1 MDIQIQ
7 VQVSQ
12 AIDLLLVVLKRVAAA
27 ALVLGVGYFLARA
40 ARRWTGRALARP
52 DVARALGPSL
62 VRLLSAAVYYLL
74 LAVAAAAALIALG
87 VPATFVLAVA
97 LVVLVVLAVALQQSA
112 ANLAAT
118 VIFLLFQPFKRGE
131 LVDTMGHMGW
141 VQEIL
146 LFNTVLRL
154 PDGRLVSL
162 PNSKIQDAGVTNYT
176 RMGRVRAD
184 FRLAVGYGEDVGR
197 ARAVIAQIA
206 ASDRR
211 VLADPPL
218 EVVVDELGENGVRL
232 LVLPFVA
239 PEHYWAA
246 RNHLREQIK
255 ARFDAAG
262 IRFALPPR
270 DVRLAAPAADPAAPD
285 GTTDHGRRPGPPGP
299 RS

>member
-1 MDIQIQ
+1 MDFQIQIQ
-7 VQVSQ
+7 VSQ
-12 AIDLLLVVLKRVAAA
+12 MLDQLLLVLRHVAAA
-27 ALVLGVGYFLARA
+27 ALVLGIGYLLARA
-40 ARRWTGRALARP
+40 ARRATVKALARP
-52 DVARALGPSL
+52 DVARALGPSF
-62 VRLLSAAVYYLL
+62 VRLLSAAVFYLL

-118 VIFLLFQPFKRGE
+118 VIFLLFQPFTRGE
-131 LVDTMGHMGW
+131 LVGTMGHMGW

-154 PDGRLVSL
+154 PDDRLVSL

-184 FRLAVGYGEDVGR
+184 FSLAVGYGEDIGR

-206 ASDRR
+206 ASDPR
-211 VLADPPL
+211 VLAEPPL

-239 PEHYWAA
+239 PEHYWVA
-246 RNHLREQIK
+246 RNHLREQIN
-255 ARFDAAG
+255 ARFAAAG
-262 IRFALPPR
+262 IRFARPQR
-270 DVRLAAPAADPAAPD
+270 DVRLATTAADPAAPRR
-285 GTTDHGRRPGPPGP
+285 GRWSRREPGPPGP
-299 RS
+299 QT